1 MEMSDSVMVWLAAA
15 VLLFWAMGAYNR
27 LVRLRSQGILAF
39 AALEGLFNQYL
50 LMVKTNFPLAEALQ
64 SSQTSDQ
71 GQDLAVAAWRGL
83 SAAAEQFN
91 ASLKIAHAQPLNGPR
106 IKALQTALETLS
118 LSWCRLRD
126 LPPDLA
132 GPALPGN
139 LQTQWELLAL
149 QVEIARTEFN
159 RRIDNYNEA
168 IYQFPALLLAWV
180 FGFKS
185 AQPL

>member
-1 MEMSDSVMVWLAAA
+1 MEMSDSVMVWLAIA

-27 LVRLRSQGILAF
+27 LVRLRSQAILAF

-50 LMVKTNFPLAEALQ
+50 LMVKTNLPLAEALQ
-64 SSQTSDQ
+64 MPQASDQ
-71 GQDLAVAAWRGL
+71 DQDLALVAWRGL
-83 SAAAEQFN
+83 AAAADQFS

-132 GPALPGN
+132 GSAMPIN

-149 QVEIARTEFN
+149 QVDIARTEFN

-168 IYQFPALLLAWV
+168 IHQFPALLLAWV
-180 FGFKS
+180 FGFKP
-185 AQPL
+185 AQPI